1 MNKLVK
7 TILSVMAFGGV
18 VGIAHAEVETASL
31 WGGGGASQH
40 PEGCT
45 ELCGSKSI
53 PIEIT
58 IPKVCE
64 LKNVTT
70 KITLNSTTGTGTGGF
85 SVGANAAYNLLVDTD
100 NRTSGT
106 NNSALKYGT
115 YSIPTTVTTKRG
127 SNNVNLGSIKYNEPM
142 TAGTSS
148 LNDYSITVQTSG
160 SLGISKPAGTYTDKY
175 NISVYF

>member
-31 WGGGGASQH
+31 WGGGGGSQH

-115 YSIPTTVTTKRG
+115 YSIPTTVTKFHHPTKH
-127 SNNVNLGSIKYNEPM
+127 VI
-142 TAGTSS
+142 
-148 LNDYSITVQTSG
+148 I
-160 SLGISKPAGTYTDKY
+160 
-175 NISVYF
+175 

>member
-31 WGGGGASQH
+31 WGGGGGSQH

-106 NNSALKYGT
+106 NNSAWLCC
-115 YSIPTTVTTKRG
+115 TK
-127 SNNVNLGSIKYNEPM
+127 I
-142 TAGTSS
+142 
-148 LNDYSITVQTSG
+148 
-160 SLGISKPAGTYTDKY
+160 
-175 NISVYF
+175 

>member
-31 WGGGGASQH
+31 WGGGGGSQH

-85 SVGANAAYNLLVDTD
+85 SVGEMQHI
-100 NRTSGT
+100 
-106 NNSALKYGT
+106 T
-115 YSIPTTVTTKRG
+115 YWLIPIIV
-127 SNNVNLGSIKYNEPM
+127 LQE
-142 TAGTSS
+142 
-148 LNDYSITVQTSG
+148 LIT
-160 SLGISKPAGTYTDKY
+160 LH
-175 NISVYF
+175 